1 MLNLNDICRNYRLD
15 SYQEFSNDISYPVY
29 VRSGFEAMRRS
40 KLEIH
45 IDILR
50 ALACH
55 GRLKPTHIT
64 YKANV
69 NCSALKES
77 LDFLI
82 ERNLIKEQMINRK
95 KRTRKYYAIT
105 EEGLSVLKNVKKI
118 NSALHVFEDPV
129 SNIDVSDDRLRH
141 FQ

>member
-1 MLNLNDICRNYRLD
+1 
-15 SYQEFSNDISYPVY
+15 
-29 VRSGFEAMRRS
+29 MRRS

-50 ALACH
+50 ALAYH

-69 NCSALKES
+69 NCSALKEC

-82 ERNLIKEQMINRK
+82 ERNLIKEQSISRRK
-95 KRTRKYYAIT
+95 QTRKYYAIT
-105 EEGLSVLKNVKKI
+105 DLGLTALRNVKEI
-118 NSALHVFEDPV
+118 NKALHVFEEANASGIEIPYE
-129 SNIDVSDDRLRH
+129 IERIP
-141 FQ
+141 F

>member
-1 MLNLNDICRNYRLD
+1 
-15 SYQEFSNDISYPVY
+15 
-29 VRSGFEAMRRS
+29 MRRS

-69 NCSALKES
+69 NCSALKEC
-77 LDFLI
+77 LDFLV
-82 ERNLIKEQMINRK
+82 ERNLVKEQIINK
-95 KRTRKYYAIT
+95 KRQKRRVYAIT
-105 EEGLSVLKNVKKI
+105 ELGLTALRNVKEI
-118 NSALHVFEDPV
+118 NDALHVFEEPTL
-129 SNIDVSDDRLRH
+129 STIDVLDERLRNW
-141 FQ
+141 

>member
-1 MLNLNDICRNYRLD
+1 MLIRKILVKFLLCLLKGYKVFLHILELGL
-15 SYQEFSNDISYPVY
+15 QP
-29 VRSGFEAMRRS
+29 MRRS

-50 ALACH
+50 ALAYH

-77 LDFLI
+77 LNFLLQ
-82 ERNLIKEQMINRK
+82 RNLVKEQIISK
-95 KRTRKYYAIT
+95 KRQKRRVYAIT
-105 EEGLSVLKNVKKI
+105 DLGLTALRNAKEIDK
-118 NSALHVFEDPV
+118 ALHVFEEPNV
-129 SNIDVSDDRLRH
+129 SGIELPYENHRTP
-141 FQ
+141 F

>member
-1 MLNLNDICRNYRLD
+1 
-15 SYQEFSNDISYPVY
+15 
-29 VRSGFEAMRRS
+29 MRRS

-69 NCSALKES
+69 NCSALKEC
-77 LDFLI
+77 LDFLV
-82 ERNLIKEQMINRK
+82 ERSLVKEQMINKNRK
-95 KRTRKYYAIT
+95 TRKFYAIT
-105 EEGLSVLKNVKKI
+105 EQGLTVLKNVREI
-118 NSALHVFEDPV
+118 NNALHVFEEPNMP
-129 SNIDVSDDRLRH
+129 SSDLLGERLRP
-141 FQ
+141 F

>member
-1 MLNLNDICRNYRLD
+1 
-15 SYQEFSNDISYPVY
+15 
-29 VRSGFEAMRRS
+29 MRRS

-69 NCSALKES
+69 NCSALKEC
-77 LDFLI
+77 LDFLV
-82 ERNLIKEQMINRK
+82 ERSLVKEQMVSKNK
-95 KRTRKYYAIT
+95 KTRKFYAIT
-105 EEGLSVLKNVKKI
+105 EQGLTVLKNVREI
-118 NSALHVFEDPV
+118 NNALHVFERPNM
-129 SNIDVSDDRLRH
+129 SSSDLFGEYPRH
-141 FQ
+141 F

>member
-1 MLNLNDICRNYRLD
+1 
-15 SYQEFSNDISYPVY
+15 
-29 VRSGFEAMRRS
+29 MRRS

-50 ALACH
+50 ALAYH

-69 NCSALKES
+69 NCSALKEC

-82 ERNLIKEQMINRK
+82 ERNLIREQSISRRK
-95 KRTRKYYAIT
+95 QTRKYYAIT
-105 EEGLSVLKNVKKI
+105 DLGLTALRNVKEI
-118 NSALHVFEDPV
+118 NKALHVFEDTNASGIEIPYETER
-129 SNIDVSDDRLRH
+129 IP
-141 FQ
+141 F

>member
-1 MLNLNDICRNYRLD
+1 
-15 SYQEFSNDISYPVY
+15 
-29 VRSGFEAMRRS
+29 MRRS

-69 NCSALKES
+69 NCSALKEC
-77 LDFLI
+77 LDFLV
-82 ERNLIKEQMINRK
+82 ERNLVKEQMINK
-95 KRTRKYYAIT
+95 KRQTRKYYAIT
-105 EEGLSVLKNVKKI
+105 ERGLTILKNVREI
-118 NSALHVFEDPV
+118 NNALHVFEEQ
-129 SNIDVSDDRLRH
+129 NISSSDVFGEYPRP
-141 FQ
+141 F